1 MSLHADAAERL
12 LILDAT
18 TIHLAV
24 NRTCNPTVSAALVA
38 WTHDSGVDMKTTLS
52 ASSITT
58 NRTDKP
64 LIMQAQKEWFYDKN
78 VWKYLDETDL
88 TVIRIKVSFMDG
100 KSISMATE
108 WSAITY
114 AQNVYIKKYWVLRRN
129 K

>member
-64 LIMQAQKEWFYDKN
+64 LIMQAQKRMILWQKCLEIFGWDGLNSHKN
-78 VWKYLDETDL
+78 Q
-88 TVIRIKVSFMDG
+88 SFIHG
-100 KSISMATE
+100 
-108 WSAITY
+108 W
-114 AQNVYIKKYWVLRRN
+114 
-129 K
+129 